1 MIPIV
6 GWRGIGAMKG
16 NEAAGALASCRH
28 TTKRWSGEGL
38 PAYGALSLRR
48 RFPGGGQGRNTL
60 SRRFVQGWGLKTR
73 RRAAILPWEREYAR
87 IKIDGLVGGNPDFT
101 NAPAHA
107 DDDAR
112 FHDRQQACV
121 HAGGG

>member
-1 MIPIV
+1 MAPLKP
-6 GWRGIGAMKG
+6 RSLGADK
-16 NEAAGALASCRH
+16 AAI
-28 TTKRWSGEGL
+28 W
-38 PAYGALSLRR
+38 
-48 RFPGGGQGRNTL
+48 L
-60 SRRFVQGWGLKTR
+60 SRRFVQEGAKTR

-112 FHDRQQACV
+112 FPRPTASLTL
-121 HAGGG
+121 AGDSSPVTPLGARPRNPN

>member
-1 MIPIV
+1 MLLYSH
-6 GWRGIGAMKG
+6 GS
-16 NEAAGALASCRH
+16 ES
-28 TTKRWSGEGL
+28 S
-38 PAYGALSLRR
+38 SL
-48 RFPGGGQGRNTL
+48 
-60 SRRFVQGWGLKTR
+60 V
-73 RRAAILPWEREYAR
+73 EYAR

-112 FHDRQQACV
+112 FHDRQQAYV

>member
-1 MIPIV
+1 MQ
-6 GWRGIGAMKG
+6 
-16 NEAAGALASCRH
+16 E
-28 TTKRWSGEGL
+28 
-38 PAYGALSLRR
+38 
-48 RFPGGGQGRNTL
+48 
-60 SRRFVQGWGLKTR
+60 WGLKTR

-112 FHDRQQACV
+112 FHDRQQASYTL
-121 HAGGG
+121 AGDSSPVTTSRRAPPQPELTIASPGS

>member
-1 MIPIV
+1 
-6 GWRGIGAMKG
+6 MKPARVHNG
-16 NEAAGALASCRH
+16 SLH
-28 TTKRWSGEGL
+28 T
-38 PAYGALSLRR
+38 
-48 RFPGGGQGRNTL
+48 FPGGGQGRNTL

-112 FHDRQQACV
+112 FHDRQQASYTL
-121 HAGGG
+121 AGDSSPVTPLGAPPRNPHRDIE